1 MSDRVLVVS
10 TDCHAGLRIADYKP
24 YVETKYHEMLDMAV
38 PVTEEMMDKSAS
50 LFLIKE
56 INDAWRAPIEKELTG
71 AWDYKERLNMLKGD
85 GIAAEIIF
93 PDGITE
99 KNTPPFGAGL
109 GLSPKDMIPEL
120 QWAGAMAHNR
130 WLAELCA
137 NDPARHIG
145 VASIPL
151 LWDVDEAID
160 AVRWVAE
167 KGLTSVMLPTLWYDK
182 APYHDIKY
190 DPFWQACEDLGI
202 IIHFH
207 SGPAPHGEYF
217 GANFPMEDRRDELP
231 GAMGIYISEVMWW
244 LYRPLTFMIWGG
256 VFERFPRLKAMV
268 VEGGTMFMFPTWLKL
283 MDYHYN
289 EGEISAKLGNYRG
302 HLSMEPSRYFARN
315 CGIGAS
321 CVRRA
326 DIENRH
332 QIGLEQI
339 MWGSDFPHPEG
350 TWPNTKSYYQKT
362 FSGIPE
368 EDGRKILGGNAVCF
382 YGLDQGKLR
391 AVADEIG
398 PEASIFC

>member
-38 PVTEEMMDKSAS
+38 PITEEMMDKSES

-56 INDAWRAPIEKELTG
+56 INDQWRAPIKQALTG
-71 AWDYKERLNMLKGD
+71 AWDYDERLKMLSGD

-109 GLSPKDMIPEL
+109 GLSPKNMVPEL

-130 WLAELCA
+130 WLSELCA
-137 NDPARHIG
+137 NDPARHVG
-145 VASIPL
+145 VASIPI
-151 LWDVDEAID
+151 LWNVDEAVE
-160 AVRWVAE
+160 AARWCADN
-167 KGLTSVMLPTLWYDK
+167 GLKSVMLPTLWYDK
-182 APYHDIKY
+182 APYHDVIY
-190 DPFWQACEDLGI
+190 DPFWQVCEDLGI
-202 IIHFH
+202 VVHFH
-207 SGPAPHGEYF
+207 SGPAPHSEYF
-217 GANFPMEDRRDELP
+217 GDNFPMEDRRNELP

-256 VFERFPRLKAMV
+256 VFERFPKLKTMV

-283 MDYHYN
+283 MDFQYN

-302 HLSMEPSRYFARN
+302 HLSMQPSDYFKRN

-326 DIENRH
+326 DIENRNE
-332 QIGLEQI
+332 IGLQQI

-350 TWPNTKSYYQKT
+350 TWPNTNTYYKDT

-368 EDGRKILGGNAVCF
+368 EDGRKILGGNAVEF
-382 YGLDQGKLR
+382 YGLDQNRLR
-391 AVADEIG
+391 VVADEIG
-398 PEASIFC
+398 PEASIFH